1 MRARFPAAPLLPL
14 VRRVCQTS
22 GLAGCNMLEGLGQDI
37 QAAGRKFERTAAKA
51 RK

>member
-1 MRARFPAAPLLPL
+1 

-22 GLAGCNMLEGLGQDI
+22 GLAGCNTLEGLGQDI
-37 QAAGRKFERTAAKA
+37 QVGGRKIERAAAKA